1 MYNKRN
7 KRIMKV
13 KTYKSVFLKMNILA
27 LSLTSLLCL
36 DIQGCKTV
44 DVSETFQSRSNSVY
58 IQSSN
63 IKTKEIKSNMLIP
76 NILVG
81 SNIIKSAEEYAVD
94 ANEVKQMVENQYTG
108 QEKTV
113 FLTFDDGPSPNTKY
127 ILDILKEKGV
137 HATFFIKGDMLNNTS
152 AQEYLKRTINEGHA
166 IGNHSYTHS
175 LRQLYPNNKLDID
188 TFMKEFDKTNN
199 ILKEI
204 LGSEFN
210 CKILRMPGGYMSRK
224 YYNDPNLPSFNNIL
238 NERGII
244 SIDWNSMNGD
254 SEGKDYS
261 VQQLIDNVKN
271 GTEGYK
277 QSILLMHDTYGKE
290 STVES
295 LPYIID
301 NFKENGF
308 SFKVIKSTIF

>member
-13 KTYKSVFLKMNILA
+13 KTYKNVFLKMSILA

-36 DIQGCKTV
+36 DIQGYKTV
-44 DVSETFQSRSNSVY
+44 TIFKIFQSRSNSVY

-63 IKTKEIKSNMLIP
+63 INTKEIESNILIP

-94 ANEVKQMVENQYTG
+94 ANEVKQMVENQYAG

-152 AQEYLKRTINEGHA
+152 GQEYLKRTINEGHA

-224 YYNDPNLPSFNNIL
+224 YYNDPNLPSFNKIL

-271 GTEGYK
+271 GTEGYE